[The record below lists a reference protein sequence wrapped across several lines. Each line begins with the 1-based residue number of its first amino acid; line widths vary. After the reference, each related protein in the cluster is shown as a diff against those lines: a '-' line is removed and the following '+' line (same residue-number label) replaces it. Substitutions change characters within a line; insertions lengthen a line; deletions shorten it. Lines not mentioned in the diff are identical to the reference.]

1 MNIRQLASLNGRA
14 TRTQFVS
21 VHLALLVSIFVA
33 AFIHLP
39 RTGDVAVAL
48 FFGCVM
54 VGIPCILAWLS
65 IATTVRRLHDF
76 NYNGWWSIVINFT
89 GVGNIFL
96 IALALRRPVDEN
108 RFGPDP
114 RDERERRNLNA
125 T

>member
-14 TRTQFVS
+14 TRTQFVT
-21 VHLALLVSIFVA
+21 VYLVLFVVLFVVASIRV
-33 AFIHLP
+33 P
-39 RTGDVAVAL
+39 RTGDLAIAT
-48 FFGCVM
+48 FFGCLT

-65 IATTVRRLHDF
+65 VATTVRRLHDF